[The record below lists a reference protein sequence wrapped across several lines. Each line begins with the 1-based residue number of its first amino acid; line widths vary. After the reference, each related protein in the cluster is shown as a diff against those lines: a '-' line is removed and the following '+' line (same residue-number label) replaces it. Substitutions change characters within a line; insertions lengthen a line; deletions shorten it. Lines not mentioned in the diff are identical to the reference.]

1 MASYVYILA
10 SQKNGTLYIG
20 VSTHLIQ
27 RIYQHKTKAVEG
39 FTSKYKVDSLVY
51 YEIHDDVRGAIARE
65 KMLKK
70 WKREWKIDL
79 IEQQNP
85 NWDDLYDTL
94 WN

>member
-20 VSTHLIQ
+20 VSAHLIQ
-27 RIYQHKTKAVEG
+27 RVYQHKTKSVEG

-51 YEIHDDVRGAIARE
+51 YEIHEDVREAIARE

-85 NWDDLYDTL
+85 NWDDLYHTL
-94 WN
+94 WS

>member
-20 VSTHLIQ
+20 VSTYLLQ
-27 RIYQHKTKAVEG
+27 RVYQHKTKVVEG

-51 YEIHDDVRGAIARE
+51 YEIHDDVREAIARE

-85 NWDDLYDTL
+85 HWDDLYDTI
-94 WN
+94 WG

>member
-1 MASYVYILA
+1 MAPYVYILA

-27 RIYQHKTKAVEG
+27 RIYQHKTKAFEG
-39 FTSKYKVDSLVY
+39 FTSKYKVDTLVY
-51 YEIHDDVRGAIARE
+51 YEIHDDVREAIARE

-79 IEQQNP
+79 TLQQNP
-85 NWDDLYDTL
+85 HWDALYDTI
-94 WN
+94 WG

>member
-20 VSTHLIQ
+20 VTTHLIQ
-27 RIYQHKTKAVEG
+27 RIYQHKTKVTQG
-39 FTSKYKVDSLVY
+39 FTSEYKVDILVY
-51 YEIHDDVRGAIARE
+51 YEIYEDVREAIARE
-65 KMLKK
+65 KILKK

-85 NWDDLYDTL
+85 NWKDLYYTL
-94 WN
+94 WG

>member
-1 MASYVYILA
+1 MVSYVYILA

-39 FTSKYKVDSLVY
+39 FTSKYKVDRLVY
-51 YEIHDDVRGAIARE
+51 YEIHDDVREAIARE

-85 NWDDLYDTL
+85 HWDDLYDTI
-94 WN
+94 WG

>member
-1 MASYVYILA
+1 MSSYVYILA

-27 RIYQHKTKAVEG
+27 RVYQHKTKAVEG

-51 YEIHDDVRGAIARE
+51 YEIHDDVREAIARE

-94 WN
+94 WG